1 MSLLSLVSNGHGVSP
16 VSNTSFQSDP
26 HASVWDRLREV
37 ARPDSRLHFDFA
49 HIHPDF
55 EGSDQAA
62 KRLLDEGIAADPAL
76 VFAVPDGAVQSA
88 RELLLRRG
96 ARILLSTYCMR
107 RGFRLLDPGRI
118 DAADY
123 AFAATLD
130 GVERFGIEVTV
141 AEMAKLGPLDLVLTG
156 AAAVSSNGTR
166 VGKSYQYFDIEWGLL
181 AEIGLVNDRT
191 PAAVIVHDV
200 QLMPGKIAPLPREA
214 VPDYIALPS
223 RLIHLESRPKRPRGI
238 DWANIDADELEQMPA
253 LIELQRARGLRR

>member
-1 MSLLSLVSNGHGVSP
+1 MSLLSLVSNRHGASP
-16 VSNTSFQSDP
+16 VSNPSLQGDP
-26 HASVWDRLREV
+26 HASVWDRLRQV

-62 KRLLDEGIAADPAL
+62 RHLLEEGIASHPAL

-96 ARILLSTYCMR
+96 SRILLSTYCMR

-118 DAADY
+118 DATDY

-130 GVERFGIEVTV
+130 GVERFGVEVSV
-141 AEMAKLGPLDLVLTG
+141 AEMAGLGPLDLLLTG

-191 PAAVIVHDV
+191 PVAVIVHDV
-200 QLMPGKIAPLPREA
+200 QLMPDRVAPLPREA
-214 VPDYIALPS
+214 VPDFIALPS
-223 RLIHLESRPKRPRGI
+223 RLIRLENRPKRPRGV
-238 DWANIDADELEQMPA
+238 DWASIDPDELELMPA
-253 LIELQRARGLRR
+253 LVELQRARGLRR